1 MNNVTLILNCVTFRC
16 FGQLTFDE
24 NKLTVK
30 YNSKCIDMA
39 TTNKLKI
46 SWKNDLQKSVVEQ
59 DVLKLRNQLKTIQNS
74 PELKMEDYRLNTQLR
89 EQKM

>member
-1 MNNVTLILNCVTFRC
+1 
-16 FGQLTFDE
+16 
-24 NKLTVK
+24 
-30 YNSKCIDMA
+30 MA